1 VVGLFWNP
9 PKTKEGITANILAGG
24 CPASMKYKL
33 SNPCTSF
40 EFKVDSDAEILLGI
54 KL

>member
-1 VVGLFWNP
+1 
-9 PKTKEGITANILAGG
+9 
-24 CPASMKYKL
+24 MKYKL

-54 KL
+54 ELETVCVECLIEGHRAEPLTGLLRRAPT